1 MVLKDFLENIII
13 KLNKAVK
20 TEPMV
25 LTEEQKTQVRANIG
39 ALGTDYVP
47 PPPSPE
53 QIGAD
58 PKGTASSVVSAHNTA
73 VDAHSDIRLLIE
85 GLITRINT
93 IANSDD
99 TDLDQLGE
107 IVAYIK
113 SNKSLI
119 EGITTSKV
127 SVSDIVDNLTTSAA
141 DKPLSAKQGALLR
154 ETGEAVIAS
163 LGKKPDLTDEEI
175 EALSKLIK

>member
-1 MVLKDFLENIII
+1 MVLKDFLETIVI
-13 KLNKAVK
+13 KVNKAVK
-20 TEPMV
+20 TEAMV
-25 LTEEQKTQVRANIG
+25 LTEEQKTQARANIG
-39 ALGTDYVP
+39 ALGTDYIP

-58 PKGTASSVVSAHNTA
+58 PKGTASSVMTAHNTA
-73 VDAHSDIRLLIE
+73 NDSHSDIRLLIE
-85 GLITRINT
+85 GLITRVNA

-99 TDLDQLGE
+99 TDLDQLKE

-119 EGITTSKV
+119 EGITSSKV
-127 SVSDIVDNLTTSAA
+127 NVTDIVDNLTTSAA
-141 DKPLSAKQGALLR
+141 DKPLSAKQGVALR
-154 ETGEAVIAS
+154 EADEAVIAS
-163 LGKKPDLTDEEI
+163 LGNKPDLTDAEI